1 MSQMIFGCTL
11 IEMDLGGDTARLL
24 TMCMQVLGQH
34 MAPPNPALEL
44 QALEHL
50 DQI

>member
-1 MSQMIFGCTL
+1 MSQMIFGCML
-11 IEMDLGGDTARLL
+11 LEMNLGGYTTRLL
-24 TMCMQVLGQH
+24 MMYVQAPGQH

-44 QALEHL
+44 QAWEHL